1 MLRNIPN
8 KVDQA
13 MLKEIVDESS
23 FGRYDF
29 MYLRIDFSNNCKY
42 VYSPQLSKFIVDFLS
57 VGYAFINFT
66 DVSNSTHHFCCFN
79 LLTVFIA
86 FGYH

>member
-42 VYSPQLSKFIVDFLS
+42 EHLTFLLSDHHLTLRS
-57 VGYAFINFT
+57 VGYAFINFV
-66 DVSNSTHHFCCFN
+66 DVS
-79 LLTVFIA
+79 
-86 FGYH
+86 